1 MDAIIISVGTELVTG
16 QCVDTNS
23 AWLAARLAERGIQT
37 VEHVT
42 VGDELDRLSSAI
54 RRAIAWVDVVILTG
68 GLGPTLD
75 DITREAIAGTLG
87 VELVEDAEALGQIEA
102 FFRRINR
109 PMSDSNRRQAMAPR
123 GCRMIPNARGT
134 APGIQWQG
142 RRDGGTEGRRG
153 DDPPQS
159 HLGKG
164 GGPNAKATKRRRD
177 EGEADASSLGTG
189 ARRLWALPG
198 VPSEMKAMFE
208 AAVAPAL
215 STAATGGGAAG
226 RGRSIVMRRLNCF
239 GITEAK
245 LGEQIAELMAR
256 GRNPNVGTTASGAV
270 LAVRIVAEAESPQ
283 EASRLAQADAEVVRS
298 RLGEA
303 VFGEEDETLQAAVA
317 RLLIGQKKTI
327 ATAESCTGGLLSER
341 LTEIPGSSAYFLRG
355 LVTYSDQS
363 KIEGLGV
370 PAELIREHGA
380 VSEPAAAAMASGCQR
395 VAGSA
400 YAISITG
407 VAGPSGGSIEKPV
420 GLVYIGLATDDGASV
435 KRLTLGEHLS
445 RSEVRDRAVKAALNL
460 LRLRLLGARV

>member
-75 DITREAIAGTLG
+75 DITREAIAAALG

-159 HLGKG
+159 PLGKG
-164 GGPNAKATKRRRD
+164 GGA
-177 EGEADASSLGTG
+177 
-189 ARRLWALPG
+189 LWALPG

-215 STAATGGGAAG
+215 SMAATGGGAAG

-283 EASRLAQADAEVVRS
+283 EASRLAQADVDVVRS